1 MNTLKGKKIF
11 LRALELEDIDYL
23 FSIENN
29 EKYWSISDSQIP
41 FSKYLLNRY
50 LKNSDM
56 DIYEAKQLRLVIT
69 DFKNITIGLIDL
81 FDIDFKNNRA
91 GVAIIINEKMR
102 NKGFAKEALEML
114 IKYSKTHLSL
124 HQLYC
129 NILEDNTHS
138 VNLFKSVQFKEV
150 GLKKDW
156 IKFDGKYKNEMLLQL
171 ICT

>member
-1 MNTLKGKKIF
+1 M
-11 LRALELEDIDYL
+11 EDINYL

-56 DIYEAKQLRLVIT
+56 DIYEAKQLRLVIA
-69 DFKNITIGLIDL
+69 DFQNITIGLIDL

-102 NKGFAKEALEML
+102 SKGFAKEALELL

-138 VNLFKSVQFKEV
+138 VNLFKSVEFKQV

-156 IKFDGKYKNEMLLQL
+156 IKFDGKYKNELLLQL

>member
-1 MNTLKGKKIF
+1 MNTLKGKNIF
-11 LRALELEDIDYL
+11 LRALELEDINYL

-56 DIYEAKQLRLVIT
+56 DIYEAKQLRLVIA
-69 DFKNITIGLIDL
+69 DFQNITIGLIDL

-102 NKGFAKEALEML
+102 SKGFAKEALELL

-138 VNLFKSVQFKEV
+138 VNLFKSVKFKQV

-156 IKFDGKYKNEMLLQL
+156 IKFDGKYKNELLLQL

>member
-1 MNTLKGKKIF
+1 MNTLKGKNIF
-11 LRALELEDIDYL
+11 LRALELEDINYL

-50 LKNSDM
+50 LNNSDM
-56 DIYEAKQLRLVIT
+56 DIYEAKQLRLVIA
-69 DFKNITIGLIDL
+69 DFQNITIGLIDL

-91 GVAIIINEKMR
+91 GVAIIINEKIR
-102 NKGFAKEALEML
+102 SKGFAKEALELL

-138 VNLFKSVQFKEV
+138 VNLFKSVEFKQV

-156 IKFDGKYKNEMLLQL
+156 IKFDGKYKNELLLQL

>member
-1 MNTLKGKKIF
+1 MNTLKGKNIF
-11 LRALELEDIDYL
+11 LRALELEDINYL

-56 DIYEAKQLRLVIT
+56 DIFEAKQLRLVIA
-69 DFKNITIGLIDL
+69 DFQNITIGLIDL

-102 NKGFAKEALEML
+102 SKGFAKEALELL

-138 VNLFKSVQFKEV
+138 VNLFKSVEFKQV

-156 IKFDGKYKNEMLLQL
+156 IKFDGKYKNELLLQL

>member
-1 MNTLKGKKIF
+1 MNTLKGKNIF
-11 LRALELEDIDYL
+11 LRALESEDINYL

-41 FSKYLLNRY
+41 FSRYLLNRY
-50 LKNSDM
+50 LKNSNM

-69 DFKNITIGLIDL
+69 NFQTITIGLIAL

-102 NKGFAKEALEML
+102 SKGFAKEALELL
-114 IKYSKTHLSL
+114 IQYSKTHLSL

-129 NILEDNTHS
+129 NILEDNSHS
-138 VNLFKSVQFKEV
+138 INLFKSVEFKQV

-156 IKFDGKYKNEMLLQL
+156 IKFDGKYKNELLLQL
-171 ICT
+171 ICI

>member
-1 MNTLKGKKIF
+1 MNTLKGKNIF
-11 LRALELEDIDYL
+11 LRALESEDINYL

-41 FSKYLLNRY
+41 FSRYLLNRY
-50 LKNSDM
+50 LKNSNM

-69 DFKNITIGLIDL
+69 DFQNIAIGLIDL

-102 NKGFAKEALEML
+102 SKGFAKEALELL
-114 IKYSKTHLSL
+114 IQYSKTHLSL

-129 NILEDNTHS
+129 NILEDNSHS
-138 VNLFKSVQFKEV
+138 INLFKSVEFKQV

-156 IKFDGKYKNEMLLQL
+156 IKFDGKYKNELLLQL

>member
-1 MNTLKGKKIF
+1 
-11 LRALELEDIDYL
+11 LELEDIDYL

>member
-1 MNTLKGKKIF
+1 MNTLKGKNIF
-11 LRALELEDIDYL
+11 LRALESEDINYL

-41 FSKYLLNRY
+41 FSRYLLNRY
-50 LKNSDM
+50 LKNSNM

-69 DFKNITIGLIDL
+69 DFQNITIGLIDL

-102 NKGFAKEALEML
+102 SKGFAKEALELL
-114 IKYSKTHLSL
+114 IQYSKTHLSL

-138 VNLFKSVQFKEV
+138 VNLFKSVEFKQV

-156 IKFDGKYKNEMLLQL
+156 IKFDGKYKNELLLQL

>member
-1 MNTLKGKKIF
+1 MNTFKGKNIF
-11 LRALELEDIDYL
+11 LRALELEDINYL

-50 LKNSDM
+50 LNNSDM
-56 DIYEAKQLRLVIT
+56 DIYEAKQLRLVIA
-69 DFKNITIGLIDL
+69 DFQNITIGLIDL

-102 NKGFAKEALEML
+102 SKGFAKEALELL

-138 VNLFKSVQFKEV
+138 VNLFKSVEFKQV

-156 IKFDGKYKNEMLLQL
+156 IKFDGKYKNELLLQL

>member
-1 MNTLKGKKIF
+1 MNTLKGKNIF
-11 LRALELEDIDYL
+11 LRALELEDINYL

-56 DIYEAKQLRLVIT
+56 DIYEAKQLRLVIA
-69 DFKNITIGLIDL
+69 DFQNITIGLIDL

-102 NKGFAKEALEML
+102 SKGFAKEALELL

-138 VNLFKSVQFKEV
+138 VNLFKSVEFKQV

-156 IKFDGKYKNEMLLQL
+156 IKFDGKYKNELFLQL

>member
-1 MNTLKGKKIF
+1 MNTLKGKNIF
-11 LRALELEDIDYL
+11 LRALELEDINYL

-41 FSKYLLNRY
+41 FSRYLLNRY
-50 LKNSDM
+50 LKNSNM

-69 DFKNITIGLIDL
+69 DFQNNTIGLIDL

-102 NKGFAKEALEML
+102 SKGFAKEALELL
-114 IKYSKTHLSL
+114 IEYSKTHLSI

-129 NILEDNTHS
+129 NILEDNSHS
-138 VNLFKSVQFKEV
+138 INLFKSVEFKQV

-156 IKFDGKYKNEMLLQL
+156 IKFDGKYKNELLLQL

>member
-1 MNTLKGKKIF
+1 MNTLKGKNIF

-56 DIYEAKQLRLVIT
+56 DIYEAKQLRLVIA
-69 DFKNITIGLIDL
+69 DFQNITIGLIDL

-102 NKGFAKEALEML
+102 SKGFAKEALELL

-138 VNLFKSVQFKEV
+138 VNLFKSVEFKQV

-156 IKFDGKYKNEMLLQL
+156 IKFDGKYKNELLLQL

>member
-1 MNTLKGKKIF
+1 MNTLKGKNIF
-11 LRALELEDIDYL
+11 LRALELEDINYL

-56 DIYEAKQLRLVIT
+56 DIYEAKQLRLVIA
-69 DFKNITIGLIDL
+69 DFQNITIALIDL
-81 FDIDFKNNRA
+81 FDIDFKNHRA

-102 NKGFAKEALEML
+102 SKGFAKEALELL

-138 VNLFKSVQFKEV
+138 VNLFKSVEFKQV

-156 IKFDGKYKNEMLLQL
+156 IKFDGKYKNELLLQL

>member
-1 MNTLKGKKIF
+1 MNTLKGKNIF

-23 FSIENN
+23 FSTENN

-102 NKGFAKEALEML
+102 SKGFAKEALELL

>member
-1 MNTLKGKKIF
+1 MNTLKGKNIF

-69 DFKNITIGLIDL
+69 DFKNITVGLIDL

>member
-1 MNTLKGKKIF
+1 MNTLKGKNIF
-11 LRALELEDIDYL
+11 LRALELEDINYL

-50 LKNSDM
+50 LKNSHM

-69 DFKNITIGLIDL
+69 DFKKNTIGLIDL

-102 NKGFAKEALEML
+102 SKGFAKEALEL
-114 IKYSKTHLSL
+114 IIKYSKTHLSL

-138 VNLFKSVQFKEV
+138 VNLFKSVEFKQV

-156 IKFDGKYKNEMLLQL
+156 IKFDGKYKNELLLQL

>member
-1 MNTLKGKKIF
+1 MNTLKGKNIF
-11 LRALELEDIDYL
+11 LRALELEDINYL

-69 DFKNITIGLIDL
+69 DFQNITIGLIDL

-102 NKGFAKEALEML
+102 SKGFAKEALELL

-138 VNLFKSVQFKEV
+138 VNLFKSVEFKQV

-156 IKFDGKYKNEMLLQL
+156 IKFDGKYKNELLLQL

>member
-1 MNTLKGKKIF
+1 MNTLKGKNIF

-102 NKGFAKEALEML
+102 SKGFAKEALELL

-138 VNLFKSVQFKEV
+138 VNLFKSVEFKQV

>member
-1 MNTLKGKKIF
+1 MNTLKGKNIF
-11 LRALELEDIDYL
+11 LRALESEDINYL

-41 FSKYLLNRY
+41 FSRYLLNRY
-50 LKNSDM
+50 LKNSNM

-69 DFKNITIGLIDL
+69 NFQNITIGLIDL

-102 NKGFAKEALEML
+102 SKGFAKEALELL
-114 IKYSKTHLSL
+114 IQYSKTHLSL

-129 NILEDNTHS
+129 NILEDNSHS
-138 VNLFKSVQFKEV
+138 INLFKSVEFKQV

-156 IKFDGKYKNEMLLQL
+156 IKFDGKYNNELLLQL

>member
-1 MNTLKGKKIF
+1 MNTLKGKNIF

-69 DFKNITIGLIDL
+69 DFKNIRIGLIDL

-138 VNLFKSVQFKEV
+138 MNLFKSVQFKEV

-156 IKFDGKYKNEMLLQL
+156 IKFDGKYKNEILLQL

>member
-1 MNTLKGKKIF
+1 MNTLKGKNIF
-11 LRALELEDIDYL
+11 LRALELEDINYL

-56 DIYEAKQLRLVIT
+56 DIYEAKQLRLVIA
-69 DFKNITIGLIDL
+69 DFQNITIGLIDL

-102 NKGFAKEALEML
+102 SKGFAKEALELL

-129 NILEDNTHS
+129 NILEDNTLS
-138 VNLFKSVQFKEV
+138 VNLFKSVEFKQV

-156 IKFDGKYKNEMLLQL
+156 IKFDGKYKNELLLQL

>member
-1 MNTLKGKKIF
+1 MNTLKGKNIF
-11 LRALELEDIDYL
+11 LRALELEDINYL

-56 DIYEAKQLRLVIT
+56 DIYEAKQLRLVIA
-69 DFKNITIGLIDL
+69 DFQNITIGLIDL

-102 NKGFAKEALEML
+102 SKGFAKEALELL

-129 NILEDNTHS
+129 NILEDNTNS
-138 VNLFKSVQFKEV
+138 VNLFKSVEFKQV

-156 IKFDGKYKNEMLLQL
+156 IKFDGKYKNELLLQL

>member
-1 MNTLKGKKIF
+1 MNTLKGKNIF

-91 GVAIIINEKMR
+91 GVAIIINENMR

>member
-1 MNTLKGKKIF
+1 MNTLKGKNIF

-114 IKYSKTHLSL
+114 IRYSKTHLSL

>member
-1 MNTLKGKKIF
+1 MNTLKGKNIF
-11 LRALELEDIDYL
+11 LRALESEDINYL

-41 FSKYLLNRY
+41 FSRYLLNRY
-50 LKNSDM
+50 LKNSNM

-69 DFKNITIGLIDL
+69 DFQNITIGLIDL

-91 GVAIIINEKMR
+91 GVALIINEKMSR
-102 NKGFAKEALEML
+102 EGFAKEALELL
-114 IKYSKTHLSL
+114 IQYSKTHLSL

-138 VNLFKSVQFKEV
+138 VNLFKSVEFKQV

-156 IKFDGKYKNEMLLQL
+156 IKFDGKYKNELLLQL

>member
-1 MNTLKGKKIF
+1 MNTLKGKNIF
-11 LRALELEDIDYL
+11 LRALELEDINYL

-56 DIYEAKQLRLVIT
+56 DIYEAKQLRLVIA
-69 DFKNITIGLIDL
+69 DFQNITIGLIDL

-114 IKYSKTHLSL
+114 IRYSKTHLSL

-138 VNLFKSVQFKEV
+138 VNLFKSVEFKQV

-156 IKFDGKYKNEMLLQL
+156 IKFDGKYKNELLLQL

>member
-1 MNTLKGKKIF
+1 MNTLKGKNIF

-41 FSKYLLNRY
+41 FSKYLLNRC

>member
-1 MNTLKGKKIF
+1 MNTLKGKNIF
-11 LRALELEDIDYL
+11 LRALESEDINYL

-41 FSKYLLNRY
+41 FSRYLLNRY
-50 LKNSDM
+50 LKNSNM

-69 DFKNITIGLIDL
+69 NFQNITIGLIDL

-102 NKGFAKEALEML
+102 SKGFAKEALELL
-114 IKYSKTHLSL
+114 IQYSKTHLSL

-129 NILEDNTHS
+129 NIL
-138 VNLFKSVQFKEV
+138 
-150 GLKKDW
+150 
-156 IKFDGKYKNEMLLQL
+156 
-171 ICT
+171 

>member
-1 MNTLKGKKIF
+1 MNTLKGKNIF
-11 LRALELEDIDYL
+11 LRALELEDINYL

-41 FSKYLLNRY
+41 FSRYLLNRY
-50 LKNSDM
+50 LKNSNM

-69 DFKNITIGLIDL
+69 DFQNITIGLIDL

-102 NKGFAKEALEML
+102 SKGFAKEALELL
-114 IKYSKTHLSL
+114 IQYSKTHLSL

-129 NILEDNTHS
+129 NILEDNSHS
-138 VNLFKSVQFKEV
+138 FNLFKSVEFKQV

-156 IKFDGKYKNEMLLQL
+156 IKFDGKYKNELLLQL